1 MSDAFATVPL
11 GAGRVHLLGWPGLRK
26 GHDGRGWID
35 PEDRDEALARLRQQG
50 CHALFALTEH
60 HELPRGTRAGLRHAA
75 ERGGIMLWSA
85 PIRDFQPPDA
95 RFMRRWHARLQ
106 RQAAAVHAGGQ
117 VAFCCMAG
125 AGRSGTLAALVM
137 VMGGTARADA
147 IARIRAANPQAIESP
162 AQEAWL
168 TALPFGR

>member
-11 GAGRVHLLGWPGLRK
+11 GEGRVHLLGWPGLRT

-35 PEDRDEALARLRQQG
+35 PEDRDETLARLRQLG
-50 CHALFALTEH
+50 CRELIALTEH
-60 HELPRGTRAGLRHAA
+60 HELPRGTRAGLRWAA
-75 ERGGIMLWSA
+75 ARRGIMLWSA

-95 RFMRRWHARLQ
+95 RFMHRWEARLT
-106 RQAAAVHAGGQ
+106 RQAGAVRAGDQ

-137 VMGGTARADA
+137 VMAGSDCTDA
-147 IARIRAANPQAIESP
+147 IAAIRAAHPHAIESP

-168 TALPFGR
+168 ANLPFG